1 MTRSIIW
8 FRRDLRLADN
18 AALATAIR
26 QGEVIPAFV
35 IDPVLL
41 NSDRV
46 GAKRIAWLAAN
57 LRELDRSL
65 RQRGSQLIVRRGE
78 PAAELLKLARE
89 TEATNVYFNLDL
101 TPYARKRDQ
110 RVALELEAQGVTVET
125 FDDMTIH
132 HPEEI
137 VTLTGRPYQVF
148 TVFKRAWLALP
159 KPAAD
164 EAESLPEHMPLPEA
178 VTSLPIDFEESIE
191 LPAAG
196 EDAALDRLNRF
207 LEETIYGYGEGRNLL
222 DRAATS
228 FLSPYLRFGALSIR
242 QSYWG
247 AKAAIDLATDKAAQQ
262 SAEAWLNELIW
273 REFYLAL
280 LYHFPHT
287 IDQPLR
293 EQYRDF
299 EWLDD
304 DESFAA
310 WCEGRTGYPVVDA
323 AMRMLNATGWM
334 HNRARMIVASFL
346 TKDLLIDWRKGEQYF
361 MQQLIDGD
369 SASNSGGWQWAAGVG
384 ADAQPFF
391 RVFNPTLQGQRFDPE
406 GVFVKQWLPELAQ
419 VPIEFVHEPWKM
431 SEADQRR
438 YNVVIGRDYP
448 APIVDHA
455 FARDRAL
462 RHYRNRNSTKV
473 VVV

>member
-125 FDDMTIH
+125 FDDMTLL

-361 MQQLIDGD
+361 IQQLIDGD

-406 GVFVKQWLPELAQ
+406 GVFVKQWLPELAH

-448 APIVDHA
+448 APIIDHA